1 MGRTR
6 IKGIIPTRGVE
17 RDHLEDQEDG
27 RIIMIYNFRAWTARI
42 GPEADSR
49 HI

>member
-1 MGRTR
+1 M
-6 IKGIIPTRGVE
+6 
-17 RDHLEDQEDG
+17 EDQEEDG
-27 RIIMIYNFRAWTARI
+27 KIILIYNFRAWNVRT